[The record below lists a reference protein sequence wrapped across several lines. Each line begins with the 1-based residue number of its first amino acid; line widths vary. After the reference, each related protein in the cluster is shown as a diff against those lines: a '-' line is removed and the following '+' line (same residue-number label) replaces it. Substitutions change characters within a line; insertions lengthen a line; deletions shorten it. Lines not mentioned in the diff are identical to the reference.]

1 MSVRVL
7 AQGYNCQQLVQIFI
21 ASLGRK
27 NNITYTHLYGQID
40 FVYLTN
46 VFFFVLLFKM
56 EAEINALWRILN
68 SILVLQ
74 LSNNLIH
81 ESVQ

>member
-1 MSVRVL
+1 MSVCVL

-21 ASLGRK
+21 AALGRK

-46 VFFFVLLFKM
+46 VFFC
-56 EAEINALWRILN
+56 
-68 SILVLQ
+68 
-74 LSNNLIH
+74 
-81 ESVQ
+81 SVVQNGGGNKCIMKNIKLHPRAATHQ

>member
-1 MSVRVL
+1 MSVCVL
-7 AQGYNCQQLVQIFI
+7 AQGYNCQQLVQILI
-21 ASLGRK
+21 AALGRK

-46 VFFFVLLFKM
+46 VFFFVLLFRM
-56 EAEINALWRILN
+56 EEINALWRILN